1 MSDSQILL
9 PGDHISWTYLL
20 PNLRIWK
27 VQEAPSFAAWRAAP
41 SVPLCLLFC
50 LEGGI
55 QIVLEHGQIIDV
67 TPAGY
72 PTAFPCGP
80 CPRDLPNRCLTAR
93 LHRLRGEGIP
103 PLLFELLVRSILPA
117 PGKRHPLSPASA
129 WWMASVS
136 KVPMEQCLFRAIG
149 RFAQRGTGRVL
160 CPEKHR
166 APFPTV

>member
-27 VQEAPSFAAWRAAP
+27 VQEAPSFAAQKAAP

-67 TPAGY
+67 TPQDILLLSSAAPVQEISQTDASQHGY
-72 PTAFPCGP
+72 IVLEGKES
-80 CPRDLPNRCLTAR
+80 LPSFLNYWSVPYSQLQEKTSSLAC
-93 LHRLRGEGIP
+93 
-103 PLLFELLVRSILPA
+103 
-117 PGKRHPLSPASA
+117 KRMVDGFCFQSA
-129 WWMASVS
+129 YGAMPFSRNW
-136 KVPMEQCLFRAIG
+136 KI
-149 RFAQRGTGRVL
+149 
-160 CPEKHR
+160 CPERHR
-166 APFPTV
+166 ESIVP